1 MYLSGLACIPV
12 LVVNQ
17 DLGKVVLSI
26 YGSDI
31 SNLKVGAEKHA
42 TDYNKWN
49 WTKSGGYLVEFFI
62 TILTDFV

>member
-1 MYLSGLACIPV
+1 MYLSGLVCIPV

-31 SNLKVGAEKHA
+31 SNLKVGAEN
-42 TDYNKWN
+42 TQ
-49 WTKSGGYLVEFFI
+49 
-62 TILTDFV
+62 LTTNGTGVNLEGI